1 MGRCLIVAN
10 QTLGGEL
17 LDREVRQRIERGCDF
32 FIVVPTTAPEH
43 ETAAWALGFPVDG
56 GLLAYTTSE
65 VFEEDERR
73 RQAAVVEARQRA
85 ERRLDKMIDKVRLHG
100 GDAHGVVGNADPTVA
115 VQEAMDDGPFDEII
129 VSTLPSGLSRWL
141 RMDLPSRIARSTDIP
156 VTTVEAEPD
165 DRDPPRDRPDPS
177 GDRPDPPGGR

>member
-17 LDREVRQRIERGCDF
+17 LDREVQQRIQRGTGF

-43 ETAAWALGFPVDG
+43 ETAAWGLGFPVDG

-65 VFEEDERR
+65 VFEQDERR
-73 RQAAVVEARQRA
+73 RQTAVVEARQRA
-85 ERRLDKMIDKVRLHG
+85 ERRLDTMIDKVRSRG
-100 GDAHGVVGNADPTVA
+100 GDAHGVVGDADPMVA
-115 VQEAMDDGPFDEII
+115 VRQAMDHGPFDEII
-129 VSTLPSGLSRWL
+129 VSTLPAGLSRWL
-141 RMDLPSRIARSTDIP
+141 RMDLPSRIARGADVP

-165 DRDPPRDRPDPS
+165 TRDDRDEPPAGPTD
-177 GDRPDPPGGR
+177 G

>member
-17 LDREVRQRIERGCDF
+17 LDREVRQRIERGVDF

-73 RQAAVVEARQRA
+73 RQAAVLEARQRA
-85 ERRLDKMIDKVRLHG
+85 ERRLDRMIDKVRSHG

-115 VQEAMDDGPFDEII
+115 AQEAMEHGPFDELV

-141 RMDLPSRIARSTDIP
+141 RMDLPSRVSRATKLP
-156 VTTVEAEPD
+156 VTTIEAE
-165 DRDPPRDRPDPS
+165 RDERGGSSDAPV
-177 GDRPDPPGGR
+177 GD

>member
-17 LDREVRQRIERGCDF
+17 LDGQVQRRIQRGAEF

-65 VFEEDERR
+65 VFEDDERR
-73 RQAAVVEARQRA
+73 RQAAVLEARQRA
-85 ERRLDKMIDKVRLHG
+85 ERRLDKMIDRVRSLG
-100 GDAHGVVGNADPTVA
+100 GDAHGVVGHDDPTVA
-115 VQEAMDDGPFDEII
+115 VQEAMEHGPFDEII
-129 VSTLPSGLSRWL
+129 VSTLPSRLSRWL
-141 RMDLPSRIARSTDIP
+141 RMDLPSRIARATGIP
-156 VTTVEAEPD
+156 VTPVEAEPD
-165 DRDPPRDRPDPS
+165 DRDDRDAPPDEPDT
-177 GDRPDPPGGR
+177 PDEP